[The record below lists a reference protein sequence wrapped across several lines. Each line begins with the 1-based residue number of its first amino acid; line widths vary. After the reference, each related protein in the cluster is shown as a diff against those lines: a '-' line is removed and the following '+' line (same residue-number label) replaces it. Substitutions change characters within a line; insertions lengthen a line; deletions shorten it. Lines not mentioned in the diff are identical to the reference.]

1 MRRIRY
7 GLKCRDLINSFYLRP
22 LGSLQYLRVW
32 HNNSGRGNYA
42 SWYCTAII
50 VRDLQTNEQFEF
62 MCNKWFACEK
72 DDGEIER
79 LVQVRILKMFNS

>member
-1 MRRIRY
+1 M
-7 GLKCRDLINSFYLRP
+7 
-22 LGSLQYLRVW
+22 W

-42 SWYCTAII
+42 SWYCTAIVI
-50 VRDLQTNEQFEF
+50 RDLQTNEQYEF

-79 LVQVRILKMFNS
+79 LVQVTKSLDHHLNTIKKHLY